1 MRGDAPAL
9 AGFRRPDGS
18 FGVRNQVLVLPSV
31 VCATQVARQIASSEG
46 AIGIVHQHGCLHV
59 GDDLTHSE
67 DELLGTATNPDVGA
81 ALVVSLGCET
91 LRGKAL
97 AAAIGER
104 GQTVGLVGIQAA
116 GGSERAVAEGRAA
129 AARMGAALAAQERE
143 PMALEELVV
152 GIDAGPEDELA
163 AALTAA
169 LAERG
174 VQVIAPPDGLRGA
187 EAHVTLAG
195 LGARLLLSLPPAEEA
210 PLGFAVVPVVAVG
223 RDFELH
229 RALAGDFDLILEDES
244 PAEAAALVFERLIA
258 HANGEETS
266 AERRGAR
273 DFVLH
278 RLAVTM

>member
-1 MRGDAPAL
+1 LSGAPEL
-9 AGFRRPDGS
+9 RGFRRADGS

-31 VCATQVARQIASSEG
+31 VCATQVARQIASAEG

-59 GDDLTHSE
+59 GDDLLHTE

-91 LRGKAL
+91 LRGKRL

-104 GQTVGLVGIQAA
+104 GQTVELVGIQAA
-116 GGSERAVAEGRAA
+116 GGSERAVTEGRAA

-143 PMALEELVV
+143 PMATRDLVV
-152 GIDAGPEDELA
+152 GIDAGPEDELGGALA
-163 AALTAA
+163 AG

-174 VQVIAPPDGLRGA
+174 VPVLTPPDGLRGA

-195 LGARLLLSLPPAEEA
+195 QGARLLLSLPPAEEA
-210 PLGFAVVPVVAVG
+210 PLGFAVVPVVAIG
-223 RDFELH
+223 RDSDLH
-229 RALAGDFDLILEDES
+229 RALADDFDLILGDGAT
-244 PAEAAALVFERLIA
+244 AEAMHLVSEQLFA
-258 HANGEETS
+258 HANGEPTA

>member
-1 MRGDAPAL
+1 LTGAPEL
-9 AGFRRPDGS
+9 RGFRRADGN

-31 VCATQVARQIASSEG
+31 VCATQVARQIASAEG
-46 AIGIVHQHGCLHV
+46 AVGIVHQHGCLHV

-104 GQTVGLVGIQAA
+104 GQTVELVGIQAA

-143 PMALEELVV
+143 PMALEDLVV
-152 GIDAGPEDELA
+152 GIDGGPEDELA
-163 AALTAA
+163 AGLAAA

-174 VQVIAPPDGLRGA
+174 VQVITPPEGLRGA

-195 LGARLLLSLPPAEEA
+195 LGARLLLSLPAAEEA

-223 RDFELH
+223 RDSDLH
-229 RALAGDFDLILEDES
+229 RALADDFDLILGGE
-244 PAEAAALVFERLIA
+244 PAAEAAALVFERLLA
-258 HANGEETS
+258 HANGEPTA
-266 AERRGAR
+266 AERRGAC